1 MADSV
6 SLEQIQEQQQ
16 QLTQTVNNL
25 IAQKAQLEDQLE
37 NTQATVASNQ
47 GALQYANALIQGI
60 TEGQDDVG
68 VANVSEEISAEPADP
83 IEVIEAEEVQL
94 QQI

>member
-1 MADSV
+1 MADSI

-16 QLTQTVNNL
+16 QLVQTVNNL

-37 NTQATVASNQ
+37 NTKATLASNQ
-47 GALQYANALIQGI
+47 GALQYANTLIQQI

-68 VANVSEEISAEPADP
+68 VANVSEEISTEPAEPA
-83 IEVIEAEEVQL
+83 EVIEAEEVQL
-94 QQI
+94 

>member
-16 QLTQTVNNL
+16 QLVQTVNNL

-37 NTQATVASNQ
+37 NTKATLASNQ
-47 GALQYANALIQGI
+47 GALQYANALIQGV
-60 TEGQDDVG
+60 TEGVEDVG
-68 VANVSEEISAEPADP
+68 VANVSEEISAEPV
-83 IEVIEAEEVQL
+83 EVIEAEEVQL
-94 QQI
+94 

>member
-16 QLTQTVNNL
+16 QLVQTVNNL

-37 NTQATVASNQ
+37 NTKATLASNQ
-47 GALQYANALIQGI
+47 GAVQYANALIQGI

-68 VANVSEEISAEPADP
+68 VANVSEEITADP
-83 IEVIEAEEVQL
+83 VEFVEAEEVQL
-94 QQI
+94 

>member
-16 QLTQTVNNL
+16 QLVQTVNNL

-37 NTQATVASNQ
+37 NTKATLASNQ
-47 GALQYANALIQGI
+47 GALQYANSLIQGV

-68 VANVSEEISAEPADP
+68 VANVSEEISADP
-83 IEVIEAEEVQL
+83 VEVIEAEEVQL
-94 QQI
+94 